1 MNLESTHIANPFHQ
15 RFAVII
21 ALTTS
26 ILTIFTFG
34 IAIMTPPLSG
44 PYCVADCFEY
54 PYLDIAERFPRDY
67 LWMFPAIILSLLYL
81 VLSAS
86 LYEYAPLTQKIF
98 GRLGL
103 AFAVIA
109 TGTLV
114 VNYFVQISVIQ
125 PSVIRGETD
134 GISILTQYNDHGL
147 FIALEEI
154 GYILMSLSFLF
165 LAGVFTRGIKG
176 EGFMKWMFI
185 VSFILVI
192 LALLIISIIYGTERS
207 YLFEIVV
214 ISINWLVLII
224 GGFVLAGVF
233 RRVGGE

>member
-15 RFAVII
+15 RFAIII
-21 ALTTS
+21 ALATS
-26 ILTIFTFG
+26 ILTIFTFI

-44 PYCVADCFEY
+44 PFCAGDCFEY

-67 LWMFPAIILSLLYL
+67 LWMFPAIILTLLYL
-81 VLSAS
+81 VLVTS

-125 PSVIRGETD
+125 PSVLRGEAD

-154 GYILMSLSFLF
+154 GYILMSLSFLC
-165 LAGVFTRGIKG
+165 LAGVFTRGLKG

-185 VSFILVI
+185 ASFILVM
-192 LALLIISIIYGTERS
+192 LSLLIISIIYGTERS
-207 YLFEIVV
+207 YIFEIVV
-214 ISINWLVLII
+214 ISVNWLVLII
-224 GGFVLAGVF
+224 GGFLLAGVF
-233 RRVGGE
+233 GRVG